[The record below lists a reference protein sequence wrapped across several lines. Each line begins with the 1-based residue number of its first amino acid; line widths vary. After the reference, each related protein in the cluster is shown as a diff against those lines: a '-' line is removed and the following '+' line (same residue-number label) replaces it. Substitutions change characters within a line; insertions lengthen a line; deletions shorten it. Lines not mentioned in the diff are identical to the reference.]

1 MDLYQSLV
9 TVNPV
14 TLIAQICNLFI
25 QLFLAKKFFLDKVKA
40 ILDQRREAADRE
52 ITDAQAAK
60 AEAMTIKAT
69 YEENMRQA
77 KAEATALLAQ
87 AQKTASARS
96 EEIINQAQ
104 AQAVQL
110 KEKAAADIAQE
121 KKKAL
126 NDAKDELS
134 GISMAIAEKVVERQL
149 NDADQQ
155 KLIDQFINEL
165 GDVLCQKLPPP
176 MARPCMTWPGTRVS
190 PGRSWRSC
198 PSWIRA

>member
-14 TLIAQICNLFI
+14 PLIAQICNLFI
-25 QLFLAKKFFLDKVKA
+25 QLFLAKKFFLDKVKS

-126 NDAKDELS
+126 NDAKDEIS

-165 GDVLCQKLPPP
+165 GDVL
-176 MARPCMTWPGTRVS
+176 
-190 PGRSWRSC
+190 
-198 PSWIRA
+198 